1 MSRPH
6 RIAIPHHC
14 SHPPKLPKVLPVDWE
29 NQTVHSFTG
38 LGDFPHRF
46 VWGNSQILGRN
57 WETKHGMIFL
67 HFQHHN
73 RCYVLG
79 TRVSHTAC
87 RFRLF
92 RSELQRASTV
102 PAPQASKVGGFQSNW
117 SSKGP
122 ELGFWSLGRCKVE
135 ICDCVIHTRSKGFK
149 SF

>member
-67 HFQHHN
+67 HFQHPCFFFSKNFMTISATSTPSRFPLWNLNLPALQAHN
-73 RCYVLG
+73 HLVIGQKQVELFDQNGLG
-79 TRVSHTAC
+79 L
-87 RFRLF
+87 RFL
-92 RSELQRASTV
+92 
-102 PAPQASKVGGFQSNW
+102 GGEPVTDESF
-117 SSKGP
+117 
-122 ELGFWSLGRCKVE
+122 LC
-135 ICDCVIHTRSKGFK
+135 CDVMRT
-149 SF
+149 